1 MEGIAEPKTGTGYP
15 MNSHPVV
22 NRAPNPTN
30 EEPFCVVRDN
40 IISEML
46 VHDAER
52 LANPQDV
59 LNRVVFDCIEPNP
72 SAFRSAS
79 ATPAPQSELPPY
91 YSKAGE
97 SDTTVSFESRFEC
110 GNLRRAIQV
119 YEYEYDLI
127 LRPDINTRGHTQWYY
142 FRCRNMMPGRAYKF
156 NIINLTKPDSLYN
169 YGMRPLVYS
178 DTEANADGIGW
189 QRRGE
194 DICYYQNHIKRRQ
207 GSYYTLTFTLHTKY
221 ADDTVHIA
229 YCYPYSFT
237 DLQVYLHELESD
249 PKRRNRFRRRT
260 LCQTL
265 AGNNCDLLTI
275 TSFACDPEA
284 LKARKGVVISGRVHP
299 GESNASWMMKGFI
312 DYLTGPSLDAKILRD
327 NFVFKIVPM
336 LNPDGVING
345 NYRCSLAGCDLNRQ
359 WLDPSKKIN
368 PTIFSTKMMMKR
380 FMEDREVV
388 MFCDLH
394 GHSRKKN
401 IFMYGCDQ
409 AENSA
414 HRLKERIF
422 PRLLAKNSDIFSF
435 ADCNFKVQKSKEG
448 CGRVVVARE
457 LGLLYSYTM
466 EASFCG
472 ANFGRQSD
480 CHFNSYDL
488 EQMGHYFCD
497 TILDFCDPDQSK
509 VNAIRAELDIMYPP
523 KKERNKPKAVEDDS
537 GDTSSDDVSDSGSD
551 SGDEGKKKKKVKKK
565 IARRRKDPDAKA
577 PASRKTTSAGGGS
590 GGSAT
595 DSSTRVPGHRMHD
608 RQFKDAL
615 GKFPTRGSAK
625 RSAQAG
631 TPKKKGGGTQAAL
644 NSRGSMSAEDDADR
658 RQTGSQQRQTG
669 LHMNIA
675 SLNFGPGEDGA
686 SSAQENH
693 LPRIS

>member
-1 MEGIAEPKTGTGYP
+1 
-15 MNSHPVV
+15 MNPHPVV
-22 NRAPNPTN
+22 NKAPNPTK

-40 IISEML
+40 IISGANPTRWFPSLRQAYARAAALAAAEML

-59 LNRVVFDCIEPNP
+59 LNRVVYDCIEPNP
-72 SAFRSAS
+72 NAFKGGSAGFSSGGAA
-79 ATPAPQSELPPY
+79 ATAADGTLLPY
-91 YSKAGE
+91 YTKTDPA
-97 SDTTVSFESRFEC
+97 DTTLIFESRFES

-142 FRCRNMMPGRAYKF
+142 FRIENMIPGRMYKF
-156 NIINLTKPDSLYN
+156 NVINLTKPDSLYN
-169 YGMRPLVYS
+169 YGMRPLIYS
-178 DTEANADGIGW
+178 EKEANLDGTGW

-207 GSYYTLTFTLHTKY
+207 GSYYSLTFKLHCKY
-221 ADDTVHIA
+221 PDDTVYAA
-229 YCYPYSFT
+229 YCYPYTYT
-237 DLQVYLHELESD
+237 DLQVYLHELEND

-265 AGNNCDLLTI
+265 AGNSCDLLTI

-327 NFVFKIVPM
+327 NFVFKVVPM

-359 WLDPSKKIN
+359 WQDPSKKLN
-368 PTIFSTKMMMKR
+368 PTIFNTKMMMKR

-435 ADCNFKVQKSKEG
+435 ADCNFKVQKSKDG

-457 LGLLYSYTM
+457 LGLLYAYTM

-472 ANFGRQSD
+472 ANFGRQCD

-509 VNAIRAELDIMYPP
+509 VNAIRAELEVMYPP
-523 KKERNKPKAVEDDS
+523 KKERNRPKPSDDDS

-551 SGDEGKKKKKVKKK
+551 SGEDSKKSKKKKKGGGKKRGK
-565 IARRRKDPDAKA
+565 GGAEKSA
-577 PASRKTTSAGGGS
+577 PARKSNSAGNGGGA
-590 GGSAT
+590 GGTA
-595 DSSTRVPGHRMHD
+595 RP
-608 RQFKDAL
+608 FKDAL
-615 GKFPTRGSAK
+615 GKGTKPTSKVGTPTKRQSASTSDTGVDK
-625 RSAQAG
+625 VSTLLADLPEAPADRFVRTFHRSA
-631 TPKKKGGGTQAAL
+631 AAYIC
-644 NSRGSMSAEDDADR
+644 STFADR
-658 RQTGSQQRQTG
+658 AG
-669 LHMNIA
+669 L
-675 SLNFGPGEDGA
+675 
-686 SSAQENH
+686 
-693 LPRIS
+693 